1 VLSLKKKKKISLSFH
16 QNKVLN
22 KQYYL
27 TFMLKTLDDIYLYYM
42 FNLFNRKFYLG
53 GTWLA
58 IIENFQDNIM
68 LYLVIPL
75 GVA

>member
-1 VLSLKKKKKISLSFH
+1 
-16 QNKVLN
+16 
-22 KQYYL
+22 
-27 TFMLKTLDDIYLYYM
+27 MLKNLDDIYLYYM
-42 FNLFNRKFYLG
+42 FNLFNRNFYLG

-68 LYLVIPL
+68 FYLVIPL